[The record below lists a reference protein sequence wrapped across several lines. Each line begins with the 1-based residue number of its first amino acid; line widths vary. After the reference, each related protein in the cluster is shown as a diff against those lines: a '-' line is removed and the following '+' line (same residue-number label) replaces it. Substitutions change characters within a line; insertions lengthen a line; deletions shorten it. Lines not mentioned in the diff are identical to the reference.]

1 MDEDIRAGACAADDA
16 QGAKVLDSGA
26 QQVEERGRTRRRR
39 RRKQRPRGRTISIR
53 RLSKAEL
60 ERGARMYPERDYWKP
75 RTRKDCADVP
85 RPCPYVSCKYHLY
98 LDVHPIRGSIKLNF
112 RDIEVWEMAESC
124 ALDVAERGA
133 ITLEDVGELMNLTRE
148 RVRQLEASA
157 LAKLKLADDLEV
169 LRDFYV
175 DGELPEE

>member
-1 MDEDIRAGACAADDA
+1 MDEGIEVAERATAEAR
-16 QGAKVLDSGA
+16 QEPEPKP
-26 QQVEERGRTRRRR
+26 RRRR
-39 RRKQRPRGRTISIR
+39 GRRQRPRGRTISIR

-60 ERGARMYPERDYWKP
+60 RRGAELYPERDYWKP
-75 RTRKDCADVP
+75 RTRQDCAEVP

-98 LDVHPIRGSIKLNF
+98 LDVHPVRGSIKLNF

-124 ALDVAERGA
+124 ALDVAERGG

-157 LAKLKLADDLEV
+157 IAKLKHCEDLDF
-169 LRDFYV
+169 LRDFHL